1 MHLVAAVLEAVRAV
15 EVVAVRDAEV
25 AAQVRHP
32 HRVDAVVHLLRAR
45 VGVRVRVTIRITVT
59 VQGQGQG

>member
-1 MHLVAAVLEAVRAV
+1 MHLVATVLEAARAV

-25 AAQVRHP
+25 AAQARHP

-45 VGVRVRVTIRITVT
+45 VGVRDRVTIGSRDT